1 MSFRSQLSSE
11 SSACVSLH
19 NSSPIKCVA
28 YLRASADSADTKT
41 VSHSEGETLTSRPC
55 SFEYTRKVTPSPA
68 RRSSRRKLAPFRPIS
83 AALMAE
89 SPIGTSAS
97 CMRLVPVA
105 PNAAAVER
113 GVQTGKLN
121 STLVSRTARCSASLY
136 AAIATR
142 ALQFEPMYRAC
153 GRVPRWAQ
161 GDMPAL
167 RTRGGD

>member
-1 MSFRSQLSSE
+1 MSFRSQLRSE

-28 YLRASADSADTKT
+28 YRRASADSADTKT
-41 VSHSEGETLTSRPC
+41 VSHAEGEALTSRPC
-55 SFEYTRKVTPSPA
+55 SFEYTRNVTPSPA

-97 CMRLVPVA
+97 YMRLPPVA
-105 PNAAAVER
+105 PNAAAAER

-136 AAIATR
+136 AAMATR
-142 ALQFEPMYRAC
+142 ALQLRADVS
-153 GRVPRWAQ
+153 RSWRMPRWAQ
-161 GDMPAL
+161 RDMPAL